1 MSWTKDKNGQ
11 WVWTPDGKGNPQK
24 AGDNVTP
31 PPSFG
36 MGSNTPGSGINDSVY
51 KVDIGFGLVDA
62 NGNPLALPPIQIGSY
77 ITTLAGTDPK
87 AYARVKSAVTKL
99 TGRTK
104 VDPNYVGGYVSKLAT
119 NIMGSSDIIAR
130 TGTLEDYFSNAAK
143 NAAAG
148 GVGSVPQSY
157 VSSPTQAKS
166 DINAV
171 FGKVF
176 KREGSDKEIQ
186 AVTKILNDAQK
197 KNPSK
202 YVNGVTYGGLD
213 KEQFL
218 TDLITSGKYEA
229 NPKLYPGVL
238 GNLAKEAA
246 TVKEKS
252 VLAKETAIDAA
263 EQQVQSYARANGIVL
278 SPSDAA
284 MYATRINNG
293 ESIDSIASVFRK
305 IASVSQPKSIA
316 DLLNAGTD
324 LATIYQPYKSAMA
337 SVLELNPNDI
347 QLTDPALTKAISGDK
362 AMTSYEFQR
371 ELRKDPRWQ
380 YTNNAREDVSNSVT
394 KVLQDFGFVG

>member
-1 MSWTKDKNGQ
+1 
-11 WVWTPDGKGNPQK
+11 
-24 AGDNVTP
+24 
-31 PPSFG
+31 
-36 MGSNTPGSGINDSVY
+36 
-51 KVDIGFGLVDA
+51 
-62 NGNPLALPPIQIGSY
+62 
-77 ITTLAGTDPK
+77 
-87 AYARVKSAVTKL
+87 
-99 TGRTK
+99 
-104 VDPNYVGGYVSKLAT
+104 
-119 NIMGSSDIIAR
+119 MGSSDIIAR
-130 TGTLEDYFSNAAK
+130 TGSLEDYFNTAAK
-143 NAAAG
+143 AAG
-148 GVGSVPQSY
+148 GASSVPQSY

-166 DINAV
+166 DINTV

-186 AVTKILNDAQK
+186 AITKILNDAQK